1 LSTPRLRVNAM
12 TFREAMDRLCLSA
25 SDVAEMFGLE
35 TQTVRQMRMDPNIA
49 GSRKPPDGW
58 RAAFADVAI
67 QRGDEMAWLA
77 AQLAREAG

>member
-1 LSTPRLRVNAM
+1 M

-35 TQTVRQMRMDPNIA
+35 TQTVRQMRMDPNIT

-58 RAAFADVAI
+58 HTAFADVAR
-67 QRGDEMAWLA
+67 QRGDEMKWLA
-77 AQLAREAG
+77 VELERDME